1 MAAVPALLQGED
13 AQLFAA
19 FHDELRRTV
28 RKVVH
33 TSAANVDDACADAWL
48 ALLRYRP
55 ERRPSIR
62 GWLVVVAIR
71 EAVKRDRFDRR
82 LRTLVEFG
90 EREDAGAE
98 VVADVVP
105 SLQVSDDARHEANA
119 ALERVASLDRRDR
132 EVFVLHVA
140 GYSYDEIAE
149 MLGATRTA
157 VDRYLRRARCHVRG
171 CTDTP
176 KRGRRAGMRTSATS
190 R

>member
-1 MAAVPALLQGED
+1 MAAVPALPSSDD

-19 FHDELRRTV
+19 FNAELHRTV
-28 RKVVH
+28 RKCVN
-33 TSAANVDDACADAWL
+33 TSTANIEDACADAWL

-55 ERRPSIR
+55 EQRRTLR

-90 EREDAGAE
+90 ERENASVE

-105 SLQVSDDARHEANA
+105 SLQVSDEARHEAND
-119 ALERVASLDRRDR
+119 ALARVAQLDERDR
-132 EVFVLHVA
+132 QVFVLHVA

-149 MLGATRTA
+149 LTGATRTA

-171 CTDTP
+171 CTGTP
-176 KRGRRAGMRTSATS
+176 KRGRRSHEPAIAPAA
-190 R
+190 

>member
-1 MAAVPALLQGED
+1 MAALPAQQSED

-19 FHDELRRTV
+19 FHAELHRTV
-28 RKVVH
+28 RRCVK
-33 TSAANVDDACADAWL
+33 TSAANIDDACADAWL

-55 ERRPSIR
+55 QERRTLR

-71 EAVKRDRFDRR
+71 EAVKRDRRDRR

-90 EREDAGAE
+90 DREDVGAE
-98 VVADVVP
+98 VVADIVP
-105 SLQVSDDARHEANA
+105 SLQVTDDALHEAKQ
-119 ALERVASLDRRDR
+119 ALQQVATLDQRDR

-149 MLGATRTA
+149 LIGATRTA

-171 CTDTP
+171 CTATP
-176 KRGRRAGMRTSATS
+176 KRCRRSADLASRTAA
-190 R
+190 